1 MERNQAI
8 SVAVGVG
15 AVGTA
20 LAYLGYSYY
29 NKETDTANLVE
40 EPKQQ
45 TAWWNNLFEN
55 SNTIAE
61 EVKTVTVEN
70 NDSATINNESATIN
84 NDDTANTVEK
94 ASAWGQF
101 WKGEY
106 DGKNEKI
113 ETKED

>member
-55 SNTIAE
+55 SNT
-61 EVKTVTVEN
+61 EVVSTNVEDNETHDN
-70 NDSATINNESATIN
+70 NNIET
-84 NDDTANTVEK
+84 TVEK

-106 DGKNEKI
+106 DGKNEKVKPTV
-113 ETKED
+113 ESTVEVKED

>member
-1 MERNQAI
+1 M
-8 SVAVGVG
+8 
-15 AVGTA
+15 
-20 LAYLGYSYY
+20 
-29 NKETDTANLVE
+29 E

-55 SNTIAE
+55 SNTIVE
-61 EVKTVTVEN
+61 EVNSATVEN
-70 NDSATINNESATIN
+70 NESSAVNNESATIN
-84 NDDTANTVEK
+84 DDTVNTVEK

-106 DGKNEKI
+106 DGKNEKV

>member
-29 NKETDTANLVE
+29 NKENDTDNLVK
-40 EPKQQ
+40 EPNQQ
-45 TAWWNNLFEN
+45 TAWWNNLLFEN
-55 SNTIAE
+55 SNTIDE
-61 EVKTVTVEN
+61 EVKSINVE
-70 NDSATINNESATIN
+70 DNETTDNIITRGLKME
-84 NDDTANTVEK
+84 DEK

-106 DGKNEKI
+106 DEKNKNIEK
-113 ETKED
+113 KED

>member
-29 NKETDTANLVE
+29 NNETDTVNLVE

-55 SNTIAE
+55 SNTNTE
-61 EVKTVTVEN
+61 ELVYTNVEENKTHDDN
-70 NDSATINNESATIN
+70 NIET
-84 NDDTANTVEK
+84 TVEK

-106 DGKNEKI
+106 DGKNEKV
-113 ETKED
+113 EPTVEVKED

>member
-29 NKETDTANLVE
+29 NKESDTANLVE

-55 SNTIAE
+55 SNT
-61 EVKTVTVEN
+61 VTE
-70 NDSATINNESATIN
+70 
-84 NDDTANTVEK
+84 DDNTLK
-94 ASAWGQF
+94 SKQF
-101 WKGEY
+101 QK
-106 DGKNEKI
+106 KQLNQQVILKQ
-113 ETKED
+113 

>member
-29 NKETDTANLVE
+29 NKETVDTNLVE
-40 EPKQQ
+40 EPKEQ

-55 SNTIAE
+55 SNTVTE
-61 EVKTVTVEN
+61 E
-70 NDSATINNESATIN
+70 
-84 NDDTANTVEK
+84 ANTPIVEDNNISDTPTETVKENLVEK

-106 DGKNEKI
+106 DGNNEKI
-113 ETKED
+113 EEKED

>member
-29 NKETDTANLVE
+29 NKESDTANLVE

-55 SNTIAE
+55 SNTVTQDDNALNTEKISTE
-61 EVKTVTVEN
+61 TVESTG
-70 NDSATINNESATIN
+70 DIE
-84 NDDTANTVEK
+84 TVDKSTSEGT
-94 ASAWGQF
+94 SAWGQF

-106 DGKNEKI
+106 NEKNEKI

>member
-29 NKETDTANLVE
+29 NKESDTANLVE

-55 SNTIAE
+55 SNTVTQDDNTLYTE
-61 EVKTVTVEN
+61 KVSTETVESTG
-70 NDSATINNESATIN
+70 DIE
-84 NDDTANTVEK
+84 TVDK
-94 ASAWGQF
+94 STSVGTSAWGQF

-106 DGKNEKI
+106 DDNNEKL
-113 ETKED
+113 EKKED

>member
-29 NKETDTANLVE
+29 NKETVDTNLVE

-55 SNTIAE
+55 SNTITE
-61 EVKTVTVEN
+61 EANTTNVED
-70 NDSATINNESATIN
+70 NDTPDINNETKN
-84 NDDTANTVEK
+84 ENTVEK

-106 DGKNEKI
+106 DDKNEKI
-113 ETKED
+113 EKKED

>member
-55 SNTIAE
+55 SNTNTE
-61 EVKTVTVEN
+61 ELVSTNVEENETHDN
-70 NDSATINNESATIN
+70 NKIVS
-84 NDDTANTVEK
+84 TVEK

-106 DGKNEKI
+106 DGKNEV
-113 ETKED
+113 EPTVEAKED